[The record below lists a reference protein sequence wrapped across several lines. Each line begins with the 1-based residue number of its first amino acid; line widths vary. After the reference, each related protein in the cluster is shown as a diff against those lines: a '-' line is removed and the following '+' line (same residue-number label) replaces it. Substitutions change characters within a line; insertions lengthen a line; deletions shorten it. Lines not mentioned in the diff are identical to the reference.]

1 MGFAEADVLEALRAT
16 KQDPETAVV
25 YLLAAQERQER
36 RQTPQQEEAREM
48 AAAREA
54 REAAETQAVARER
67 ELVQEVGALKER
79 WHEAEARAALAAEQ
93 QEADHAD
100 LLRRC
105 DRLQASLELGEA
117 RCEASE
123 NASVLLLARQSSRV
137 LAEHEAAMSSYS
149 AALRRSQQVRDKAP
163 EPAEWPQR
171 LRNSHGPS
179 EPSAF

>member
-1 MGFAEADVLEALRAT
+1 MLG
-16 KQDPETAVV
+16 
-25 YLLAAQERQER
+25 
-36 RQTPQQEEAREM
+36 PQWS
-48 AAAREA
+48 
-54 REAAETQAVARER
+54 
-67 ELVQEVGALKER
+67 ALKER
-79 WHEAEARAALAAEQ
+79 CHDAEARAALAAEQ

-117 RCEASE
+117 RCEAPE

-137 LAEHEAAMSSYS
+137 LAEHEAAMSTYS

-163 EPAEWPQR
+163 EPAEWPHR

-179 EPSAF
+179 AEPSAF

>member
-1 MGFAEADVLEALRAT
+1 
-16 KQDPETAVV
+16 
-25 YLLAAQERQER
+25 
-36 RQTPQQEEAREM
+36 M

-54 REAAETQAVARER
+54 REAAETQAAARER
-67 ELVQEVGALKER
+67 ELEQEVGALKER
-79 WHEAEARAALAAEQ
+79 CHEAEARAALAAEQ

-137 LAEHEAAMSSYS
+137 LAEHEAAMSAYS

-171 LRNSHGPS
+171 LRNSHGPAA